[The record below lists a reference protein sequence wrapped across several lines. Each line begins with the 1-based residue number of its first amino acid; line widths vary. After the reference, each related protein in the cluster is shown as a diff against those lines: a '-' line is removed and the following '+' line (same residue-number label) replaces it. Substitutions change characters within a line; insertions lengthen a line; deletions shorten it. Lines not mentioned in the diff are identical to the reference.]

1 MRTPFAHALD
11 QAMAIEHGMNGAF
24 GRNPDIAC
32 QPPEQELADLACAP
46 MRLFPFE
53 GDNQALDLLG
63 QLVGITHWS
72 PRAIA
77 ESLTT
82 MLPVAVENLVAGF
95 TRYPEL
101 PAHIRHRLPIQQPG
115 DKAKAFFHHRTL
127 FPRHPHLRLRK
138 KPGSVTHVSGTMWH
152 PCLRPHTGKT
162 VIWRTDP
169 AEGRSRVANSRVD
182 CLTSSAICSGPRNG
196 AAMLRIPRTACTLG
210 GADREMP
217 PDETRFPLAWL
228 PDGLTLPAPD

>member
-1 MRTPFAHALD
+1 
-11 QAMAIEHGMNGAF
+11 MAIEHGMNGAF
-24 GRNPDIAC
+24 GGNPDIAC

-63 QLVGITHWS
+63 QLVGITHWP

-138 KPGSVTHVSGTMWH
+138 KPGSVTHVSGTMCH
-152 PCLRPHTGKT
+152 PSLRPHSRFQTPNRHRFRRRHPA
-162 VIWRTDP
+162 RTSHAP
-169 AEGRSRVANSRVD
+169 EAPRMRSISSNSIGRDGCGWLVGSWGDAVRRFPRWSSRRR
-182 CLTSSAICSGPRNG
+182 TSAF
-196 AAMLRIPRTACTLG
+196 
-210 GADREMP
+210 GADR
-217 PDETRFPLAWL
+217 
-228 PDGLTLPAPD
+228 G

>member
-1 MRTPFAHALD
+1 
-11 QAMAIEHGMNGAF
+11 MAIEHGMNGAF
-24 GRNPDIAC
+24 GGNPDVAC

-53 GDNQALDLLG
+53 DDNQALDLLR
-63 QLVGITHWS
+63 QLVGITHWP

-101 PAHIRHRLPIQQPG
+101 PAQIRHRLPIQQPG

-127 FPRHPHLRLRK
+127 ASKIAGLCARILHAGAVHPLTMAALLVT
-138 KPGSVTHVSGTMWH
+138 GSS
-152 PCLRPHTGKT
+152 
-162 VIWRTDP
+162 
-169 AEGRSRVANSRVD
+169 
-182 CLTSSAICSGPRNG
+182 
-196 AAMLRIPRTACTLG
+196 TLAQENRG
-210 GADREMP
+210 
-217 PDETRFPLAWL
+217 
-228 PDGLTLPAPD
+228 

>member
-1 MRTPFAHALD
+1 
-11 QAMAIEHGMNGAF
+11 MAIEHGMNGAF
-24 GRNPDIAC
+24 GGNPDIAC

-63 QLVGITHWS
+63 QLVGITHWP

-138 KPGSVTHVSGTMWH
+138 KPGSVTHVSDVSPISQAAHNNLKHILTFW
-152 PCLRPHTGKT
+152 L
-162 VIWRTDP
+162 VIQT
-169 AEGRSRVANSRVD
+169 
-182 CLTSSAICSGPRNG
+182 T
-196 AAMLRIPRTACTLG
+196 AMACG
-210 GADREMP
+210 
-217 PDETRFPLAWL
+217 PLAD
-228 PDGLTLPAPD
+228 PIGIEFNS

>member
-63 QLVGITHWS
+63 QWVGITHWS

-138 KPGSVTHVSGTMWH
+138 KPGSVTHVSGTMCH
-152 PCLRPHTGKT
+152 PCLRPHSRRLAPQASTSCFPENAIGK
-162 VIWRTDP
+162 
-169 AEGRSRVANSRVD
+169 
-182 CLTSSAICSGPRNG
+182 
-196 AAMLRIPRTACTLG
+196 
-210 GADREMP
+210 
-217 PDETRFPLAWL
+217 
-228 PDGLTLPAPD
+228 

>member
-1 MRTPFAHALD
+1 MVLLAGTRTS
-11 QAMAIEHGMNGAF
+11 
-24 GRNPDIAC
+24 
-32 QPPEQELADLACAP
+32 LASRRSRSSRIHP

-138 KPGSVTHVSGTMWH
+138 KPGSVTHVSGTMCH
-152 PCLRPHTGKT
+152 PCLRPHN
-162 VIWRTDP
+162 R
-169 AEGRSRVANSRVD
+169 
-182 CLTSSAICSGPRNG
+182 LTAQIRHTFRHNLFLGSESA
-196 AAMLRIPRTACTLG
+196 
-210 GADREMP
+210 
-217 PDETRFPLAWL
+217 
-228 PDGLTLPAPD
+228 

>member
-11 QAMAIEHGMNGAF
+11 QAMAIEHGINGSF

-101 PAHIRHRLPIQQPG
+101 PAHIRHRLPIRALTWGLGAGSTKRVQSVRHSGHDHRQPRASVRLTCEEG
-115 DKAKAFFHHRTL
+115 ASRFHEAVEIVLKA
-127 FPRHPHLRLRK
+127 
-138 KPGSVTHVSGTMWH
+138 W
-152 PCLRPHTGKT
+152 
-162 VIWRTDP
+162 
-169 AEGRSRVANSRVD
+169 
-182 CLTSSAICSGPRNG
+182 
-196 AAMLRIPRTACTLG
+196 
-210 GADREMP
+210 
-217 PDETRFPLAWL
+217 
-228 PDGLTLPAPD
+228 

>member
-1 MRTPFAHALD
+1 MGTPFAHALD
-11 QAMAIEHGMNGAF
+11 QAMTIEHGMNGAF
-24 GRNPDIAC
+24 GGNPDIAC
-32 QPPEQELADLACAP
+32 QPPEQELADLVCAP

-63 QLVGITHWS
+63 QLVGITHWP

-82 MLPVAVENLVAGF
+82 MLPVAVENLIAGF

-138 KPGSVTHVSGTMWH
+138 KPASVTHVSGTMCH
-152 PCLRPHTGKT
+152 PCLRPHSF
-162 VIWRTDP
+162 RL
-169 AEGRSRVANSRVD
+169 AGREAVHHGARFGVGNRDDLYGTNSE
-182 CLTSSAICSGPRNG
+182 APEEPRNG
-196 AAMLRIPRTACTLG
+196 HRRGDAERP
-210 GADREMP
+210 
-217 PDETRFPLAWL
+217 
-228 PDGLTLPAPD
+228 

>member
-1 MRTPFAHALD
+1 
-11 QAMAIEHGMNGAF
+11 MAIERGMNGAF
-24 GRNPDIAC
+24 GGNPDIAC

-46 MRLFPFE
+46 GFSRLR
-53 GDNQALDLLG
+53 ALDLLG
-63 QLVGITHWS
+63 QLVGITHWP

-82 MLPVAVENLVAGF
+82 MLPVAAENLVAGF

-138 KPGSVTHVSGTMWH
+138 KPGSVTHVSGTMCH
-152 PCLRPHTGKT
+152 PSLRPHSAGSGS
-162 VIWRTDP
+162 
-169 AEGRSRVANSRVD
+169 GRPKSKVA
-182 CLTSSAICSGPRNG
+182 L
-196 AAMLRIPRTACTLG
+196 
-210 GADREMP
+210 
-217 PDETRFPLAWL
+217 
-228 PDGLTLPAPD
+228 